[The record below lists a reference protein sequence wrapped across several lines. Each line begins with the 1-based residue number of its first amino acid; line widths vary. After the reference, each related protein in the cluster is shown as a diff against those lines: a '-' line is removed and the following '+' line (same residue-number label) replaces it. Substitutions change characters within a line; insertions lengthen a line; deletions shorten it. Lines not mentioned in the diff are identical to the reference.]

1 MYYQPE
7 PTLLTIA
14 SGEQGIVEEQQVG
27 GRQHQYPI
35 ENELLMHDSQPKQN
49 FPHERHQVHGRSRT
63 VEPPPPWIPD
73 SMAPQC
79 MGCGQVDSFSIFH
92 S

>member
-27 GRQHQYPI
+27 GRQQYPI
-35 ENELLMHDSQPKQN
+35 GVLMHDS
-49 FPHERHQVHGRSRT
+49 
-63 VEPPPPWIPD
+63 
-73 SMAPQC
+73 
-79 MGCGQVDSFSIFH
+79 
-92 S
+92 